1 MYLSYLLFK
10 VNFGL
15 ICINSYLSKCYF
27 CYHITIIFV
36 AICVLWDDEYLI
48 KMYLDII
55 LSFYLLETR
64 KMWTIAFS
72 HLYYMHTWG
81 IYKLSTM
88 SGVIQ
93 TFIIYEKKIMSSRR
107 GRKVYYYFCLFWIR
121 EIYFY
126 DSISFVFPE
135 SFFAI
140 LMETIVLFY
149 KMNISRPI

>member
-1 MYLSYLLFK
+1 MSYLLFK

-93 TFIIYEKKIMSSRR
+93 TFIIYEKKSCPQEGDVKFIIIFVCF
-107 GRKVYYYFCLFWIR
+107 GLEK
-121 EIYFY
+121 
-126 DSISFVFPE
+126 SISMIQYL
-135 SFFAI
+135 SFFQRVF
-140 LMETIVLFY
+140 LLF
-149 KMNISRPI
+149 

>member
-1 MYLSYLLFK
+1 
-10 VNFGL
+10 
-15 ICINSYLSKCYF
+15 
-27 CYHITIIFV
+27 
-36 AICVLWDDEYLI
+36 
-48 KMYLDII
+48 MYLDII
-55 LSFYLLETR
+55 LSFYLLESR

-135 SFFAI
+135 SFFCYFNGDNCSFLQNEYFKTNIIGEGNVHTTLKLKLLDWNARTPFNVKI
-140 LMETIVLFY
+140 NLKPSAT
-149 KMNISRPI
+149 ISR